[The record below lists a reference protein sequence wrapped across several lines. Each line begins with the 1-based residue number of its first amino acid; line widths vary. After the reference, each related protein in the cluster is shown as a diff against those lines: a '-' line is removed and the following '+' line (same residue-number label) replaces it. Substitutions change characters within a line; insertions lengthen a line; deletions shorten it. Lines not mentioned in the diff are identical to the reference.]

1 VMLKGSDFAAMWPNI
16 WPMLIFIAVATTIA
30 MLRYRST
37 LD

>member
-1 VMLKGSDFAAMWPNI
+1 MLKGADIAAMWPNI